1 MLPVQPLLEHLHL
14 KPRNLALYQ
23 LAFTHTSVNH
33 AGNSIGKD
41 YERLEFMG
49 DAFISMVVADLVFQ
63 LHPDWSQG
71 ELSKTRAKFVQTNSL
86 VKIAR
91 SLKLADY
98 VTIGPSI
105 KRDMVATSDKILEDI
120 FEAFIGA
127 IYLDLGHQEAFQFV
141 AKLFK
146 PLILNVDMDE
156 LTDYKTR
163 LQEEMQAEFREAV
176 TYEKVS
182 ESGPAHEKEF
192 TYQVKFNGIVLGI
205 GSGPSKK
212 KAEQAAAKIALAK
225 KVIK

>member
-1 MLPVQPLLEHLHL
+1 MLPVHYLLSQL
-14 KPRNLALYQ
+14 KIQPRNLALYQ

-33 AGNSIGKD
+33 TGNSIGKD

-63 LHPDWSQG
+63 MHPDWSQG
-71 ELSKTRAKFVQTNSL
+71 ELSKTRAKFVQTISL

-91 SLKLADY
+91 ELKLADF

-105 KRDMVATSDKILEDI
+105 KREMVETSDKIMEDI

-127 IYLDLGHQEAFQFV
+127 IYLDLGHQEAYKFV
-141 AKLFK
+141 ASFFR
-146 PLILNVDMDE
+146 PLIKNVDMEE

-176 TYEKVS
+176 TYEKIE
-182 ESGPAHEKEF
+182 ESGPAHEKVF
-192 TYQVKFNGIVLGI
+192 TYSVKFNGIVLGI

-212 KAEQAAAKIALAK
+212 KAEQEAAKIALEK
-225 KVIK
+225 KVVK

>member
-1 MLPVQPLLEHLHL
+1 MLPVSQLLDQLQI
-14 KPRNLALYQ
+14 KPRNLTLYQ

-33 AGNSIGKD
+33 TGNSIGKD

-63 LHPDWSQG
+63 LHPEWSQG
-71 ELSKTRAKFVQTNSL
+71 ELSKTRAKFVQTVSL
-86 VKIAR
+86 VTIAQ
-91 SLKLADY
+91 SLNLAEY
-98 VTIGPSI
+98 VNIGPSI
-105 KRDMVATSDKILEDI
+105 KREMVFASDKILEDI

-127 IYLDLGHQEAFQFV
+127 IYLDLGHQEAYQFV
-141 AKLFK
+141 ARFFR
-146 PLILNVDMDE
+146 PLIIDVDMDE

-176 TYEKVS
+176 TYEKIS
-182 ESGPAHEKEF
+182 EVGPAHEKIF

-205 GSGPSKK
+205 GTGPSKK
-212 KAEQAAAKIALAK
+212 KAEQAAAKVALEK